1 MVEYLKLRCT
11 KCGVEVDG
19 GCNCGVGYMPVPAKE
34 AAKKASILF
43 PNLGNRAIADK
54 INVDEGTVRK
64 ARKEISENP
73 SQLRNNSATE
83 SKNPKRTGKDGK
95 EYQARKQSAANR
107 AREAWGVSV
116 DISRVKTTPPVY
128 VKLTE
133 EMIKEYEKDL
143 EIVSQIQMELIK
155 FGVNAD
161 QLHPLRRLKYASQL
175 KSQKDMWE
183 MLAKN
188 MIGKDGKNDKG
199 ESVNLRNVKS
209 PHCNIDVP
217 LFKEA

>member
-1 MVEYLKLRCT
+1 MPAGKLAEKRVREHPEKT
-11 KCGVEVDG
+11 NRLIASEIHVHPDTVD
-19 GCNCGVGYMPVPAKE
+19 
-34 AAKKASILF
+34 
-43 PNLGNRAIADK
+43 R
-54 INVDEGTVRK
+54 
-64 ARKEISENP
+64 ARKRVDAGKPKTVAGNP
-73 SQLRNNSATE
+73 ATE
-83 SKNPKRTGKDGK
+83 SEKRKGKDGK
-95 EYQARKQSAANR
+95 EYQARKLSAASR
-107 AREAWGVSV
+107 AKEAWGVSV
-116 DISRVKTTPPVY
+116 DISRVKTTPPEY

-133 EMIKEYEKDL
+133 EMITEYEKDL
-143 EIVSQIQMELIK
+143 EMISQIQMELIK

-175 KSQKDMWE
+175 KGQKDMWE

-209 PHCNIDVP
+209 PHCNIEVP